1 MIFGPG
7 DRASKNF
14 GDRVLG
20 HVTQQNQIPQPS
32 LIVIYCNLSKKKQIR
47 WEKLWNSSYKVKK
60 WGHGVS
66 SLVEW
71 AEMSI
76 IACHS
81 CIMIPFFFKKLSDL
95 PEWRV
100 NLTVSE
106 RKSKNKQRL
115 LKYHNS
121 ALTQILSRIFH
132 ESLII

>member
-1 MIFGPG
+1 MIFGLG
-7 DRASKNF
+7 DWALKNF
-14 GDRVLG
+14 GDRGPG
-20 HVTQQNQIPQPS
+20 HVIQKKQISQPS

-47 WEKLWNSSYKVKK
+47 WEKLWNSSNKVKK

-100 NLTVSE
+100 NLTESE
-106 RKSKNKQRL
+106 RKPKNKQRL

-121 ALTQILSRIFH
+121 VLTQFVSWIFH
-132 ESLII
+132 ETLHI